1 MRLPSWSLWRPLHS
15 LSSFTQT
22 ASHPHL
28 GESWVGTL
36 LPCCLAQRWPRCS
49 CFVCGQHSAGHLV
62 RCGHRSSPVCRI
74 RGIAD
79 GYHQHRASSRRG
91 HRLCA
96 RDRSVELVGDSFRN
110 LQRNNLVGRQNHNA
124 PKTDNVVL
132 NLSHEA
138 PKVYPRDEPTAF
150 DKIWPVL
157 PRIEP
162 HSMLLE
168 RKPVNRLANCLLEID
183 TEALKF
189 AIRSETTSQRRT
201 EHVRRVTLRDDEIS
215 QLLYLAEHHHKPR
228 KAY

>member
-1 MRLPSWSLWRPLHS
+1 MGLPSWSLWRPLHS
-15 LSSFTQT
+15 LSSFTHT
-22 ASHPHL
+22 ASHPRL

-36 LPCCLAQRWPRCS
+36 LPRCRAQRCPRYS
-49 CFVCGQHSAGHLV
+49 CFVCGQHSAGHQV

-91 HRLCA
+91 HRLRA

-124 PKTDNVVL
+124 PKTDKVVL
-132 NLSHEA
+132 NISHEA
-138 PKVYPRDEPTAF
+138 PKVYPRDEPTTF

-162 HSMLLE
+162 HSMALE

-189 AIRSETTSQRRT
+189 AIRSATTSQCRT
-201 EHVRRVTLRDDEIS
+201 ERVR
-215 QLLYLAEHHHKPR
+215 
-228 KAY
+228 